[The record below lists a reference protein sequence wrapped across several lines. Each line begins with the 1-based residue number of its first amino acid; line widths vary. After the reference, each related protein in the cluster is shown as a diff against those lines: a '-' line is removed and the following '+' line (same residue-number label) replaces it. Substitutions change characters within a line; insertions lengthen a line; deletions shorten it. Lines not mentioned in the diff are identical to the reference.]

1 MDTRHVRPPKPK
13 ALPSRDALS
22 PSSLFTPLTRTGYWV
37 AYLSPLAGLL
47 GLALIDRGLARLWPT
62 RTADIVT
69 FLIAII
75 LTLLYSHGFLS
86 RIKVQYAEISRLF
99 ATSERQRERLRL
111 LQEAMTTIAQDRDWE
126 TILQRVV
133 ELSRELTGARYGALA
148 ALNPDETIARFITSG
163 MSPEE
168 IHAIGSLPRGK
179 GLLGEVIK
187 TRRALRV
194 DNIQRHP
201 ASTGWPAGHPP
212 MATFL
217 GMPILFRDQVVGHLY
232 LTEKTGGSFTQD
244 DEELVALLASQ
255 AAVLITNARLNRE
268 LERMAVVD
276 ERQRIGMD
284 LHDGTIQALYGVMLT
299 IDTLLSKIPPKDPL
313 AIRTTLDDLGD
324 RISTITNDI
333 RHYIFDLKQDRQ
345 DWQQE
350 AESIIQELG
359 LKDSAHVHTADR
371 RFRELSPHQLD
382 NVLAFLR
389 EALTNAARH
398 ARARHVDVTWMSS
411 AEGFRMVIEDNGR
424 GFDPHHAVDPSHFG
438 LQHLDQR
445 ARDLGGE
452 SHILSHPG
460 DGTKVELL
468 APFQEPPRQSRPA
481 PSEEAAGPPPSRG

>member
-1 MDTRHVRPPKPK
+1 MP
-13 ALPSRDALS
+13 
-22 PSSLFTPLTRTGYWV
+22 PSSLFTPLTRRGYWV
-37 AYLSPLAGLL
+37 AYLSPLIGLL

-69 FLIAII
+69 FLMAIL

-99 ATSERQRERLRL
+99 STSERQRERLRL

-148 ALNPDETIARFITSG
+148 VLNPDETIARFITSG

-168 IHAIGSLPRGK
+168 IQAIGSLPRGK

-187 TRRALRV
+187 TRRPLRV

-232 LTEKTGGSFTQD
+232 LTEKAGSTFSQE
-244 DEELVALLASQ
+244 DEELVGLLASQ

-299 IDTLLSKIPPKDPL
+299 IDTLLSKIPPTDPL
-313 AIRTTLDDLGD
+313 SVRTTLDALGD
-324 RISTITNDI
+324 RISSITNDI
-333 RHYIFDLKQDRQ
+333 RHYIFDLKQERQ

-359 LKDSAHVHTADR
+359 LQSLVRVHTADR
-371 RFRELSPHQLD
+371 RFRQLTAHQLD

-389 EALTNAARH
+389 EALTNVSRH
-398 ARARHVDVTWMSS
+398 AHARHVDVTWMSNA
-411 AEGFRMVIEDNGR
+411 AEFRMVIEDNGR
-424 GFDPHHAVDPSHFG
+424 GFDPAHSVDPSHFG
-438 LQHLDQR
+438 LLHLDQR
-445 ARDLGGE
+445 ARDLGGS
-452 SHILSHPG
+452 SHIFSQPG
-460 DGTKVELL
+460 NGTRVELV
-468 APFQEPPRQSRPA
+468 APFEGPLLRERRVP
-481 PSEEAAGPPPSRG
+481 PSEDPSPPAGVP